1 MRLPAVFLSLVC
13 LVFVSCT
20 TYRLVPLGD
29 AETELKLNRGNQVAN
44 ALKERI
50 GVSASA
56 DIVGNLIYF
65 HIVVTN
71 FRDNSIYVD
80 DAHATLSEEELL
92 DPTSNTLLV
101 YRADEYYQKR
111 KKEILT
117 GQVLM
122 AVTAAMSAADAG
134 RTTTRTTTRYYSYQ
148 PGRNRYY
155 RVYGT
160 YTSTTYSYDSARAA
174 MQREIAFANVREYVN
189 GTNQELDY
197 LQDTLFYPS
206 DIAPGAEYYGIIV
219 SEFGKTNDTML
230 HLDLDF
236 AGVPFKFT
244 FEKQKFQY
252 Q

>member
-1 MRLPAVFLSLVC
+1 M
-13 LVFVSCT
+13 
-20 TYRLVPLGD
+20 GD
-29 AETELKLNRGNQVAN
+29 AETELKYNRGNQVAN
-44 ALKERI
+44 ALKDRI

-56 DIVGNLIYF
+56 DVVGNLIYF

-71 FRDNSIYVD
+71 FRDTSIYVD
-80 DAHATLSEEELL
+80 DSRAALSEEELV
-92 DPTSNTLLV
+92 DPISGPVLV
-101 YRADEYYQKR
+101 YRADNYYQKR
-111 KKEILT
+111 KREILT

-122 AVTAAMSAADAG
+122 AVSAAMSAADAG
-134 RTTTRTTTRYYSYQ
+134 RTTTRTTTRYYSYS
-148 PGRNRYY
+148 GRNRYY

-160 YTSTTYSYDSARAA
+160 YTYTTYSYDSARAA

-197 LQDTLFYPS
+197 LQNTLFYPS
-206 DIAPGAEYYGIIV
+206 DIPPGAEYYGIIV

-230 HLDLDF
+230 YLDLEF

>member
-1 MRLPAVFLSLVC
+1 MRLPAVFLSLACV
-13 LVFVSCT
+13 VMVSCT
-20 TYRLVPLGD
+20 TYRLVPMGD
-29 AETELKLNRGNQVAN
+29 ADTELKLNRGNQVAN
-44 ALKERI
+44 ALKDRI

-71 FRDNSIYVD
+71 FRDTSIYVD
-80 DAHATLSEEELL
+80 DAHAALSEEELL
-92 DPTSNTLLV
+92 DPGSDNLLV
-101 YRADEYYQKR
+101 YRADDYYQKR
-111 KKEILT
+111 KREILT

-122 AVTAAMSAADAG
+122 VVSAAMLAADAG
-134 RTTTRTTTRYYSYQ
+134 RTTTRTTERYSTYQ
-148 PGRNRYY
+148 HGRNRYY

-160 YTSTTYSYDSARAA
+160 YTYTTYSYDSARAA

-197 LQDTLFYPS
+197 LQNTLFYPS
-206 DIAPGAEYYGIIV
+206 DIAPGAEYYGIVV
-219 SEFGKTNDTML
+219 SEFGKTSDTTL
-230 HLDLDF
+230 YLDLEF

>member
-1 MRLPAVFLSLVC
+1 MRLPAVVLCLASLVM
-13 LVFVSCT
+13 VSCT

-29 AETELKLNRGNQVAN
+29 ADTELKLNRGHQVAN
-44 ALKERI
+44 ALKDRI

-71 FRDNSIYVD
+71 FRDTSLHVD
-80 DAHATLSEEELL
+80 DAQAALSEQDLL
-92 DPTSNTLLV
+92 DPTPDRLLV

-111 KKEILT
+111 QREILT

-122 AVTAAMSAADAG
+122 AVGAVMSAADAG
-134 RTTTRTTTRYYSYQ
+134 RTTTHTTGRYYTYDY
-148 PGRNRYY
+148 GRNRYY

-160 YTSTTYSYDSARAA
+160 YTYTTYSYDSARAA
-174 MQREIAFANVREYVN
+174 MQRDIAFANVAEYVN
-189 GTNQELDY
+189 GTNRELDY
-197 LQDTLFYPS
+197 LQNTLFYPS
-206 DIAPGAEYYGIIV
+206 DIAPGADYYGIVV
-219 SEFGKTNDTML
+219 SEFGKTSDTTL
-230 HLDLDF
+230 YLDLEF
-236 AGVPFKFT
+236 AGVPFRFA